1 MNNNEALSVDDDDD
15 DDDNDAADDND
26 GPSTLKK
33 LIFANGSIFEDDMI
47 EKYTT
52 ETGQSRWK
60 CKWCNNS
67 FAVWNATKA
76 IYHVNKISKD
86 ICPCTARIDSDHV
99 SKYKAFYEVIT
110 KKRSRGLKTT
120 DHLDRSMSSH
130 NLITA
135 STLDS
140 DRRKKSKGNNN
151 STNRSSIW
159 TAKENSHLLQC
170 LNICF
175 KLIPYPIFATS
186 SRTEVKMTSLKMAVL
201 VTQH

>member
-1 MNNNEALSVDDDDD
+1 MLPRNLPHFSDFMQSKKASCDIPATIIIFRNRCSNKMNNNEALSVDDDDD

-140 DRRKKSKGNNN
+140 D
-151 STNRSSIW
+151 
-159 TAKENSHLLQC
+159 
-170 LNICF
+170 
-175 KLIPYPIFATS
+175 
-186 SRTEVKMTSLKMAVL
+186 
-201 VTQH
+201 